1 MSNLFTVRPAI
12 AMDIPR
18 LMGMDHSVLSEY
30 VWQLTLQR
38 EDGQIAAVF
47 REVRLPRAV
56 RVPYPRD
63 PYALADIWNRGA
75 ETLVVLEDES
85 PAGYLRLF
93 GQESAGAVWVTDF
106 AVLPEFRR
114 KGAATR
120 LLLAAEDWAATRGF
134 GQIFLEIPSKNHPAI
149 SLARRLG
156 FEFSGYNDHY
166 YQSQDVALFFGKK
179 L

>member
-1 MSNLFTVRPAI
+1 MSESFVVRPAI

-18 LMGMDHSVLSEY
+18 FAGIDHSVPSDY
-30 VWQLTLQR
+30 VWQLTLQH
-38 EDGQIAAVF
+38 EDGQVSAVF

-63 PYALADIWNRGA
+63 PFALADIWNRGA
-75 ETLVVLEDES
+75 ETFAALKGDTL
-85 PAGYLRLF
+85 AGYLRLF
-93 GQESAGAVWVTDF
+93 GQESSGAVWVTDF

-114 KGAATR
+114 QGAATA
-120 LLLAAEDWAATRGF
+120 LLRAAEDWAVLREY
-134 GQIFLEIPSKNHPAI
+134 GQLFLEIPSKNYPAI